1 MSNWIIETENLSKTY
16 QGDFW
21 KKGTPS
27 LENLNLQVQAGEVYA
42 FIGPNGAGKT
52 TTIKLLTR
60 LLLPTKGKIK
70 ILGQDNLS
78 PSSLG
83 QVGYMPEQPSFY
95 SYLTGREFLRF
106 IGRIFG
112 LSKSKREKRIFD
124 LLETVGLKGKGDLLV
139 RKYSRGMMQRLGL
152 AQALIND
159 PALLILDEPMASL
172 DPIGRKE
179 FRDLILNLKDQG
191 KSIFFSS
198 HILND
203 AEMVAD
209 RVGILNHGKQIRV
222 GKLDELIESQKEEI
236 EVTFSI
242 DEKKLPKLDVKLWNP
257 VVHNKNVLVRMKN
270 KDDVSQLLSKI
281 SSQGGEVISIIPQ
294 RKSLESLFMEEVGR

>member
-1 MSNWIIETENLSKTY
+1 MANWIIETEALSKTY

-21 KKGTPS
+21 KKEMPS
-27 LENLNLQVQAGEVYA
+27 LDSLNLQVEAGEVYA

-60 LLLPTKGKIK
+60 LLHPTKGKIK

-78 PSSLG
+78 PSSLRR
-83 QVGYMPEQPSFY
+83 VGYMPEQPSFY
-95 SYLTGREFLRF
+95 GYLTGREFLRF

-112 LSKSKREKRIFD
+112 LKKSEREKRISK
-124 LLETVGLKGKGDLLV
+124 LLKQVGLGGKDNLLV

-159 PALLILDEPMASL
+159 PDLLILDEPMASL

-179 FRDLILNLKDQG
+179 FRDLILDLKNRG

-209 RVGILNHGKQIRV
+209 RVGILHNGKQIRV
-222 GKLDELIESQKEEI
+222 GKLDELIQSQEQEI
-236 EVTFSI
+236 ELTFSI
-242 DEKKLPKLDVKLWNP
+242 TEDKLPQLDMKAWDP
-257 VVHNKNVLVRMKN
+257 VFHNNKVLIRLK
-270 KDDVSQLLSKI
+270 KKEDVPILLSKI
-281 SSQGGEVISIIPQ
+281 SKIGGDVISIIPQ
-294 RKSLESLFMEEVGR
+294 RKSLESLFMEEVRR